1 MKTEIARLLTLYEKR
16 NISRRG
22 LIEAVAAVSAAAV
35 MAPGVAQAAG
45 PVVHGRTLNHVTL
58 TTRNMARSKAFY
70 QRLLGLA
77 VRDEGEGFCDLQL
90 ENGFLGLYAPWEENQ
105 RIGIDH
111 VCLGIDGYEPKALL
125 GELKAKM
132 PDTRPTVEF
141 EDQLYL
147 RDPDGTKIQLAGVS
161 YKR

>member
-1 MKTEIARLLTLYEKR
+1 MKEEIDRLLALYEKSK
-16 NISRRG
+16 ISRRS
-22 LIEAVAAVSAAAV
+22 LIEGVAAMSAAAV
-35 MAPGVAQAAG
+35 VAPGVAQAAG
-45 PVVHGRTLNHVTL
+45 PMVRGRTLNHVTL
-58 TTRNMARSKAFY
+58 TTTDVGRSKAFY
-70 QRLLGLA
+70 QRLLGLS
-77 VRDEGEGFCDLQL
+77 VRDEGDGFCDLQL
-90 ENGFLGLYAPWEENQ
+90 ENGFLGLYAPWESKQ

-111 VCLGIDGYEPKALL
+111 VCLGIDEYEPKTLL

-141 EDQLYL
+141 ENQLYL

>member
-1 MKTEIARLLTLYEKR
+1 MKVEIDRLLSLYEGST
-16 NISRRG
+16 ISRRS

-35 MAPGVAQAAG
+35 IAPGTARAAA
-45 PVVHGRTLNHVTL
+45 PVVRGRSLNHVTL
-58 TTRNMARSKAFY
+58 TTTDVARSKAFY
-70 QRLLGLA
+70 QRLMGLS

-90 ENGFLGLYAPWEENQ
+90 ENGFLGLYAPWEKKQ

-111 VCLGIDGYEPKALL
+111 VCLGIEDFEPKAVLA
-125 GELKAKM
+125 ELKTMM

-141 EDQLYL
+141 GDQLYL
-147 RDPDGTKIQLAGVS
+147 RDPDGTKVQLAGVS